1 MKFSSIAIAC
11 LTLAGAAVSTSAWA
25 DKASLLRATG
35 NVPERA
41 ECPANTEVNRSGG
54 VLKCSVTLVFER
66 GSICPPANKPNYV
79 TIQMAGADK
88 CLPAVTGDVA
98 SVPSAMNPVA
108 GPPKLKGQSGL
119 PGDIMGYLTAVGPA
133 ALLGPDE
140 GRYQRVVNAGGA
152 DKFVAEK
159 IVHLWPAS
167 YPVHYTLGK
176 NPANGVSCPNG
187 YNDVTGRS
195 QDSLGCEKIEK
206 KRPMC
211 QNVNGIGWRLEV
223 KRGEDRCQGP
233 TEGPTKPDGEHAGPG
248 NDWDLD
254 TDAVGNEDRWVRV
267 SYTRPVGR

>member
-41 ECPANTEVNRSGG
+41 ECPANTEISRAGG

-79 TIQMAGADK
+79 AIQMAGSDK
-88 CLPAVTGDVA
+88 CLPAVAGDVI

-140 GRYQRVVNAGGA
+140 GRYQRVVNPGGA
-152 DKFVAEK
+152 D
-159 IVHLWPAS
+159 
-167 YPVHYTLGK
+167 
-176 NPANGVSCPNG
+176 
-187 YNDVTGRS
+187 
-195 QDSLGCEKIEK
+195 
-206 KRPMC
+206 
-211 QNVNGIGWRLEV
+211 
-223 KRGEDRCQGP
+223 
-233 TEGPTKPDGEHAGPG
+233 
-248 NDWDLD
+248 
-254 TDAVGNEDRWVRV
+254 
-267 SYTRPVGR
+267 